1 MDYGVDQL
9 IRTSNCKNQ
18 LKDELDMQA
27 TTGSTWIIE
36 RLGGDDNVTVLI
48 EIDCNRQLLGL

>member
-9 IRTSNCKNQ
+9 IRTSNCKKQ

-27 TTGSTWIIE
+27 TSGSTGIIE
-36 RLGGDDNVTVLI
+36 HLGGDDNVTVLI